1 MAATNLRRMLVGSAS
16 ALVLSAGAAFADDAT
31 DPQAPEGVSSET
43 ETMIELGADGTVLP
57 IDAERAG
64 TAAFELAGMAVAD
77 VEGMDVFDESGD
89 MVGRVSH
96 VVENENGAVF
106 LVVSATENSV
116 VLSPGDHAVPI
127 PHFDYNAEAN
137 GLVMV
142 DGYATAPAAVGA
154 YATYAR
160 LYTVLKATD
169 SIEAVDIE
177 AYNQPAVRT
186 EVTADASTMDS
197 ASDDSDGG
205 TTMIVGNARV
215 TLEEGGID
223 NLIGTDILN
232 REREDIGTV
241 EEVAYNDQH
250 DLFLIVSLDD
260 GVLGIADSE
269 RAVEMAKFDYSM
281 SEEAFILLDASEAS
295 LNAMPEFDSDTPGY
309 TIIES
314 DLDWAEFK

>member
-1 MAATNLRRMLVGSAS
+1 MAATNLRSMLVGTAS
-16 ALVLSAGAAFADDAT
+16 ALVLSAGAAFAENASE
-31 DPQAPEGVSSET
+31 PQTAAEVSAET
-43 ETMIELGADGTVLP
+43 ETMIELGANGTALP

-64 TAAFELAGMAVAD
+64 SAAFELAGMTVAD
-77 VEGMDVFDESGD
+77 VEGMEVFDQSGD

-106 LVVSATENSV
+106 LVVSASENSV
-116 VLSPGDHAVPI
+116 VLTPGDHAVPV
-127 PHFDYNAEAN
+127 PHFDYNAEAD
-137 GLVMV
+137 GLVML
-142 DGYATAPAAVGA
+142 DGYPTAPAATGA
-154 YATYAR
+154 YTTYAR
-160 LYTVLKATD
+160 IYTVLNATD
-169 SIEAVDIE
+169 SIEAVDLA
-177 AYNQPAVRT
+177 AYNQPPMRD
-186 EVTADASTMDS
+186 EVTADASTMDMPG
-197 ASDDSDGG
+197 DVSDGG

-223 NLIGTDILN
+223 DLIGTDILN

-241 EEVAYNDQH
+241 EEVAYNDQN